1 MYIYAH
7 ILTYIYV
14 EIDVYMGGRW
24 RCMHVRKNTL
34 SCTWPEKDFFFYIYE
49 VITWE
54 RLQRKLCQSLLRR
67 CGCMRVHV
75 YVYETLNPKPLNPK
89 PLNL

>member
-1 MYIYAH
+1 MEMYACSKKYA
-7 ILTYIYV
+7 LFYLA
-14 EIDVYMGGRW
+14 GKR
-24 RCMHVRKNTL
+24 
-34 SCTWPEKDFFFYIYE
+34 FFLNIYE

-75 YVYETLNPKPLNPK
+75 YVNETLNPKPLNPK